1 MSFNKKFINII
12 VLVFL
17 YGILG
22 TNSLCAQTQVPKE
35 FSTSSAN
42 DFTDTVMPIIL
53 HKQVTKTFEGQPL
66 IIEAIVTDN
75 DELRDVI
82 LFYRARGESNF
93 RNELMNLEVN
103 DYRFEIPSE
112 DIGVEGIEYYIKAV
126 DSSDNRAYVPEIDPE
141 DYPYQISY
149 VSFSG
154 PSAPDVLLLNPDD
167 GSANTDGH

>member
-1 MSFNKKFINII
+1 MIRKMSFNKYNINII

-22 TNSLCAQTQVPKE
+22 TNSLYAQTQVPKE

-66 IIEAIVTDN
+66 IIEAIITDN
-75 DELRDVI
+75 DELKEVT

-112 DIGVEGIEYYIKAV
+112 DIGVEGV
-126 DSSDNRAYVPEIDPE
+126 DTISKPWIHLIIGLMCLKLIRKITLIRFLMYLYLDRVPLMFF
-141 DYPYQISY
+141 Y
-149 VSFSG
+149 
-154 PSAPDVLLLNPDD
+154 
-167 GSANTDGH
+167 

>member
-53 HKQVTKTFEGQPL
+53 HKQVT
-66 IIEAIVTDN
+66 A
-75 DELRDVI
+75 
-82 LFYRARGESNF
+82 
-93 RNELMNLEVN
+93 
-103 DYRFEIPSE
+103 
-112 DIGVEGIEYYIKAV
+112 
-126 DSSDNRAYVPEIDPE
+126 SD
-141 DYPYQISY
+141 
-149 VSFSG
+149 
-154 PSAPDVLLLNPDD
+154 
-167 GSANTDGH
+167 H